1 MKPGIKGRME
11 TIVTEAMTAK
21 AVGSGELMV
30 YATPMMIALVEETAW
45 RSVAGELGEGQST
58 VGTRMEISHISATPV
73 GMGVVCETELIE
85 VDRRKLVFSVN
96 VCDQAGKIAEGIHE
110 RFIVDTERF
119 MEKAENKSE

>member
-1 MKPGIKGRME
+1 MSSEKSANGILR
-11 TIVTEAMTAK
+11 TEK
-21 AVGSGELMV
+21 
-30 YATPMMIALVEETAW
+30 TAW